1 MRIVHLRNIR
11 EGDLTGK
18 PPHKS
23 SDRRVELINSRGDSV
38 YFLDPKLL
46 RSVFGTKILD
56 MNCTRVDRLFS
67 SMHSYGLVRGTF
79 IRMG

>member
-1 MRIVHLRNIR
+1 MRIVYLESFK
-11 EGDLTGK
+11 EGELTGK

-23 SDRRVELINSRGDSV
+23 SDRRVELINRRGDSV

-56 MNCTRVDRLFS
+56 MNCTRVDRLFR
-67 SMHSYGLVRGTF
+67 SMGSYGLIRGSF
-79 IRMG
+79 KRMG